1 MMAAVG
7 REGRGRS
14 AVQGLRAGL
23 SQRIQELQDVAA
35 LREQGQK
42 ILTHLCEQKL
52 AETRQRLPPLRETV
66 QEYIYTLDTVRVAPR
81 SKVTFPEACRA
92 ERPMGVLTARKA
104 VELALE
110 KVQAEIYGRTNTYNA
125 LQYEVRRRRQVLGK
139 LQRRLQQ
146 LESAAAAG
154 DRQHQE
160 QMRVIHQL
168 ENSIEKMLVKVRA
181 AQKVTTQYLAV
192 RDVLRKELVHLPQ
205 HLDLLSGMAES
216 FQRELEDMEPT
227 ASHALR
233 AAEVA
238 KTHMEEMRSWFLAE
252 SELRHRSLA
261 AQKVP
266 RDRHWLQE
274 ASTKHPKAVSWG
286 TGCGTGC
293 GQTAGIGAEPPWEVG
308 GRGAAG
314 SSGADDDHPCCRPG
328 TSSAWASCPSTRRTR
343 WWTPRRR
350 PPRPSWSARPG

>member
-104 VELALE
+104 VE
-110 KVQAEIYGRTNTYNA
+110 
-125 LQYEVRRRRQVLGK
+125 
-139 LQRRLQQ
+139 
-146 LESAAAAG
+146 
-154 DRQHQE
+154 
-160 QMRVIHQL
+160 VIHQL